1 LNFGTGSPP
10 VEGFLWRD
18 RVLSHAK
25 GNAPSTIRFP
35 TVNNGAGRGLSSETE
50 GQTADC
56 RAFSWLAGGDKTAGN
71 G

>member
-1 LNFGTGSPP
+1 LLILRWEQGLA
-10 VEGFLWRD
+10 VRW
-18 RVLSHAK
+18 SHAK

-35 TVNNGAGRGLSSETE
+35 TVNNGPGRGLSSETE
-50 GQTADC
+50 GQTIDC